1 MASKENRF
9 EDAQK
14 YADKISKIELRAVV
28 YFDMAEAKQKN
39 PTTRIESL
47 DSLLEIYK
55 MAQKSP
61 DTIEKAQVLLGLAFM
76 YEKVD
81 HFNALDA
88 ISASIKTANKL
99 ENPNLFTSFMR
110 QQIIGKDYG
119 SYIGYEVPGFDINKT
134 FYEISQ
140 KDFQGAISQAESFT
154 DKYLRTLAVLASV
167 KDCEKIEPAVK
178 PKAKAK

>member
-1 MASKENRF
+1 
-9 EDAQK
+9 
-14 YADKISKIELRAVV
+14 
-28 YFDMAEAKQKN
+28 
-39 PTTRIESL
+39 
-47 DSLLEIYK
+47 